1 MGFGWAHGHRA
12 SGFGPV
18 FKAQA
23 SAIGSCFED
32 SPQSLVETIRLSG
45 EENVMAGIWRGSH
58 RVGCSSC
65 HWMLF
70 LGNLIKS
77 V

>member
-23 SAIGSCFED
+23 SAIGIITKLPLD
-32 SPQSLVETIRLSG
+32 AL
-45 EENVMAGIWRGSH
+45 
-58 RVGCSSC
+58 
-65 HWMLF
+65 
-70 LGNLIKS
+70 LG
-77 V
+77 